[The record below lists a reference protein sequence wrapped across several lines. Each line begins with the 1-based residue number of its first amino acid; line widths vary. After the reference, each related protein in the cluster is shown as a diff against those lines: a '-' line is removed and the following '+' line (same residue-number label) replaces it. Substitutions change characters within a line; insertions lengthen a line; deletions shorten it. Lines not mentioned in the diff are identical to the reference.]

1 MTVLTMVRIV
11 GLVSGFSVT
20 EWRLW
25 SGQNGMVML
34 SESFQHEGQ
43 IDMNDKDLK
52 GTSRTNWAALEVM
65 QDEDIDYSDIP
76 PLTDAF
82 FERAILRV
90 PADQAQRLVQLDPD
104 VMRWFQ
110 AQGGEYR
117 SRINSVLRR
126 HIEDDGERSA

>member
-1 MTVLTMVRIV
+1 
-11 GLVSGFSVT
+11 
-20 EWRLW
+20 
-25 SGQNGMVML
+25 
-34 SESFQHEGQ
+34 
-43 IDMNDKDLK
+43 MNDKDLK
-52 GTSRTNWAALEVM
+52 RTSRTNWAALEAM

-76 PLTDAF
+76 PLTEAF

-110 AQGGEYR
+110 AQEGEYR

-126 HIEDDGERSA
+126 HIEGGGERSA